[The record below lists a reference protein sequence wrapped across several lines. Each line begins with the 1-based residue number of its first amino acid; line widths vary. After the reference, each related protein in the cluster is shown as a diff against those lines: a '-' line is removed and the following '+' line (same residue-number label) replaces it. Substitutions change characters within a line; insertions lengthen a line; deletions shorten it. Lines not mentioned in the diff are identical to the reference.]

1 MDNIVQDLGVVGVL
15 SIALMFVLRYLT
27 QTLSWEVKN
36 IHTIVVKLIDKINK
50 DPNDYPGGYKE
61 RVIRMHREAAGL
73 YPQNHPRGGDKDL
86 LKNPGH

>member
-36 IHTIVVKLIDKINK
+36 IHTIVVKLIDKVN
-50 DPNDYPGGYKE
+50 NLKE
-61 RVIRMHREAAGL
+61 TIDRLFNGR
-73 YPQNHPRGGDKDL
+73 QK
-86 LKNPGH
+86 